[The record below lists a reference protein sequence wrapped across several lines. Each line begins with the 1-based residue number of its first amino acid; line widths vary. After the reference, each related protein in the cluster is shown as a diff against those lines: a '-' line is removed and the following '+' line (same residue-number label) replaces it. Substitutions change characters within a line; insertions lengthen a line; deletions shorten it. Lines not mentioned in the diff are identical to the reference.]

1 MSPSSAIT
9 IGASVTDQAILAG
22 GYPSTGVTGIV
33 TYAFFSGGACAGI
46 PSSVSTVTVGAGDS
60 VPNSGSVTPP
70 SAGSFAFNATY
81 GGDTNNTRVSSTCE
95 PLTVLKTSPSITTV
109 VTPSTIVVGGSVSD
123 QASLTGGFPSTGVTG
138 GVTYAFFS
146 NSACT
151 GTPISSSSVT
161 ISAGDSVPASS
172 SVTPP
177 AAGSFAFNATYS
189 GDPNNNRVSSLCE
202 PLSVNKATPSI
213 TTAINP
219 SSTITVGFSVAD
231 QATVTGGFP
240 SAGVTGSV
248 VYAFFS
254 NGACTG
260 NPTSTSTVA
269 VGAANTV
276 PASASVTPVSAGSFS
291 LNATYA
297 GDSNNNR
304 VSSSCEPL
312 TVNKQTPTVTT
323 SVSPSSTITVG
334 ASVTDQASLTGGFP
348 STGITGIVTYAFFNN
363 AACTGNPISSSTVT
377 VGAGNSVPASS
388 SLTPPSAGSFAFNA
402 TYSGDTNNNRVSSL
416 CEPLTVQ
423 KATPSIT
430 TSIKNSSDVTVTSIT
445 IGASVTDQA
454 SLTSGFP
461 SIGVTGSVTYAFFSN
476 GACTGTPSSASTV
489 TIGGANAV
497 PASTSVIP
505 QSVGTFAFNA
515 TYSGDGN
522 NNRVSS
528 ACEPLAV
535 TKQTPSITTAI
546 NLSSTVTVGASVT
559 DQATLTGGYPSTG
572 VTGSV
577 TYAFFSNGA
586 CAGTP
591 TSTSTLTVGAG
602 NSVPTST
609 SVTPTS
615 AGNFA
620 FNATYGGDVSNNRVS
635 SSCELLTVTK
645 QTPSLATSISPSS
658 NIVVGTIVTDQA
670 TLTGGVPSTGVTG
683 TVSYYFFTDGSC
695 TDTPASEG
703 TVTIGASNSVAASN
717 SVTPSPAGSYS
728 FNATYSGDNNDNK
741 VSSPCETLT
750 VNKQTP
756 TLATTINPS
765 SSIVVGSS
773 VTDQATIT
781 GGFPSTGVSGTMT
794 YHFFGLGDGICTGAP
809 VSSQTVSVGAG
820 NSMPPS
826 GSQTPGSPGQYSF
839 NATYDGDAN
848 NNLVTSSCELLTVNP
863 ISTTT
868 GIFCGPSIT
877 VGVPTTCTVTVS
889 DTAPG
894 TLSPGGTVSWSTNS
908 TTGLFSPTS
917 SCNLSGT
924 GNSATCSVTYTP
936 SLGPQNITAT
946 YH

>member
-146 NSACT
+146 NGACT

-189 GDPNNNRVSSLCE
+189 GDSNNNRVSSLCE
-202 PLSVNKATPSI
+202 PLSVNKTTPSI

-219 SSTITVGFSVAD
+219 SSTITVGSSVAD
-231 QATVTGGFP
+231 QATVAGGFP
-240 SAGVTGSV
+240 PAGVTGSV

-254 NGACTG
+254 NGGCTG

-312 TVNKQTPTVTT
+312 TVNKQTPTATT

-348 STGITGIVTYAFFNN
+348 STGVTGIVTYAFFNN

-445 IGASVTDQA
+445 IGASVTEQA
-454 SLTSGFP
+454 SLTSGF
-461 SIGVTGSVTYAFFSN
+461 
-476 GACTGTPSSASTV
+476 
-489 TIGGANAV
+489 
-497 PASTSVIP
+497 
-505 QSVGTFAFNA
+505 
-515 TYSGDGN
+515 
-522 NNRVSS
+522 
-528 ACEPLAV
+528 
-535 TKQTPSITTAI
+535 
-546 NLSSTVTVGASVT
+546 
-559 DQATLTGGYPSTG
+559 PSTG

-586 CAGTP
+586 C
-591 TSTSTLTVGAG
+591 
-602 NSVPTST
+602 
-609 SVTPTS
+609 
-615 AGNFA
+615 
-620 FNATYGGDVSNNRVS
+620 
-635 SSCELLTVTK
+635 
-645 QTPSLATSISPSS
+645 
-658 NIVVGTIVTDQA
+658 
-670 TLTGGVPSTGVTG
+670 
-683 TVSYYFFTDGSC
+683 
-695 TDTPASEG
+695 
-703 TVTIGASNSVAASN
+703 
-717 SVTPSPAGSYS
+717 
-728 FNATYSGDNNDNK
+728 
-741 VSSPCETLT
+741 
-750 VNKQTP
+750 
-756 TLATTINPS
+756 
-765 SSIVVGSS
+765 
-773 VTDQATIT
+773 
-781 GGFPSTGVSGTMT
+781 
-794 YHFFGLGDGICTGAP
+794 
-809 VSSQTVSVGAG
+809 
-820 NSMPPS
+820 
-826 GSQTPGSPGQYSF
+826 
-839 NATYDGDAN
+839 
-848 NNLVTSSCELLTVNP
+848 
-863 ISTTT
+863 
-868 GIFCGPSIT
+868 
-877 VGVPTTCTVTVS
+877 
-889 DTAPG
+889 
-894 TLSPGGTVSWSTNS
+894 
-908 TTGLFSPTS
+908 
-917 SCNLSGT
+917 
-924 GNSATCSVTYTP
+924 
-936 SLGPQNITAT
+936 
-946 YH
+946 